1 MVYLPPQISP
11 LHYPFMPVYA
21 NHTIKWTW
29 DIYVYIYIILSNYSR
44 TARPFFLPHPSAFSD
59 PNGLRASLLVI
70 RIPGWLVVRWTAGC
84 KLVCKFTK
92 RLNVQR
98 LQEVERNLTR
108 KSPQIEQKH
117 THTHVH
123 LHTQI
128 SDLSGPCWGLFG
140 MNRLWNTWT
149 EFTKYEKLPCKRPN
163 TFCGECNFQN
173 NQLHKI
179 CPFMGLEMKCVL
191 KFRQPYSEII
201 ARSLIIHQFPKF

>member
-1 MVYLPPQISP
+1 M
-11 LHYPFMPVYA
+11 
-21 NHTIKWTW
+21 
-29 DIYVYIYIILSNYSR
+29 YIYILFFQIILGQRDRFSFHILLLSVTR
-44 TARPFFLPHPSAFSD
+44 TVCGLLSSSSESLAGWWFVGRQVVSSFVSLPK
-59 PNGLRASLLVI
+59 
-70 RIPGWLVVRWTAGC
+70 GWTF
-84 KLVCKFTK
+84 KDFK
-92 RLNVQR
+92 RLNEIWLENPHR
-98 LQEVERNLTR
+98 LNKNT
-108 KSPQIEQKH
+108 H
-117 THTHVH
+117 THTCTST
-123 LHTQI
+123 HTQI